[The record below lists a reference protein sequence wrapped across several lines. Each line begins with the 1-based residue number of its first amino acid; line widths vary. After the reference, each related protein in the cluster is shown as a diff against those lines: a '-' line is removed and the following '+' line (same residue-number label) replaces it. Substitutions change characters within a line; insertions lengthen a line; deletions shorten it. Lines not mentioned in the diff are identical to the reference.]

1 MFSALKSLMSGTS
14 PAAAAAARRCSLFW
28 PAATTGFIGMAF
40 DPDHGK
46 NQDGGRASA
55 RGDTHGSA
63 QLARSRIR
71 WKFND
76 GAHVNLS
83 APLRHNL
90 AGAASLRTGMVN
102 GLLKEAA

>member
-1 MFSALKSLMSGTS
+1 
-14 PAAAAAARRCSLFW
+14 
-28 PAATTGFIGMAF
+28 MAF

-46 NQDGGRASA
+46 DQDGAGASA
-55 RGDTHGSA
+55 RGDIYASA
-63 QLARSRIR
+63 QPARSRIR
-71 WKFND
+71 RKFND
-76 GAHVNLS
+76 DAHFNLS

>member
-1 MFSALKSLMSGTS
+1 MSGTC
-14 PAAAAAARRCSLFW
+14 PAAAAAAWRCPLFW
-28 PAATTGFIGMAF
+28 PAATVGFVGMAF

-46 NQDGGRASA
+46 NQDGGRALT

-63 QLARSRIR
+63 QPARSRIR
-71 WKFND
+71 GKFND

-90 AGAASLRTGMVN
+90 AGAASLRTAMVN